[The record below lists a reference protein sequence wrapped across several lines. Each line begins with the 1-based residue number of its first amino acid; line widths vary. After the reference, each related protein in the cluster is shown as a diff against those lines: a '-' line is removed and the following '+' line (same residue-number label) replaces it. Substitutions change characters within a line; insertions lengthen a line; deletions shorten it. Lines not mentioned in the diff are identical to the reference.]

1 MLNPMW
7 ISRAGPL
14 LRVALLA
21 AGPLLWMLCIPAWA
35 QSPTTYYEY
44 ARSSSFTY
52 QANGQLQSETLE
64 PDMPNLCLVTSYV
77 YDNWGNKTTATQ
89 ANCSGAAGDAL
100 FASRVTKQTWTRAT
114 MPTVTVG
121 SRVLSLQAGQ
131 FPLDSLSPVGHAGQQ
146 LFDPRFGTAVQVTDA
161 NNFTVTV
168 ALDELGRKVGE
179 VRPDGTS
186 MVWRYCILSS
196 TGLDTSTNSTGCSA
210 PDHAPSDAIQYV
222 QTWPLDTSGTKS
234 GPWSLVYTDAK
245 GRAIREVKEGF
256 DGDEQPDTIRAT
268 PIVRDTVYSATGVK
282 VIETQPYWFETGSST
297 NAGANNVGATK
308 MVVDALGRPTTVYVA
323 DDQAANQT
331 ALVEFGSASFVGYG
345 AYGKRKAAV
354 TTMAYVGGKTTIT
367 NDLGF
372 AQIEEKNPIGEL
384 VLTTDADGAQLVLQN
399 DAFGNLRY
407 TKDPLGNVNTI
418 GYDYRGRKVG
428 FTDRDAG
435 FTSYGYNA
443 VGDLVWQQ
451 TPVQRNKVPATFTTF
466 TYDKL
471 SRKIGQVDD
480 EYTSTWTFDKY
491 ADNAACLKGFLCE
504 STTSH
509 GVRKRYWYDS
519 VGRPTSERVDVTGG
533 VSLAQSRDW
542 DSTTGRLLGR
552 TWPTGFKVKYGYTSL
567 GHLKQISLPTSTLIK
582 PLPNTPGGKP
592 ASDMAWDANKVIWR
606 AKAMN
611 AWGRLEAFA
620 NSDSTDTAAL
630 NTRIASRAYFDQET
644 RRTVGMNTAT
654 NILDQL
660 YGWDSLGRLETRKDT
675 NGDAGYGDDVSETY
689 TYDKINR
696 LTGYTVAGVDVPGL
710 ERSVT
715 LSYNALGM
723 LLKRSDVGAYTY
735 PEVVDGVATSRPHAL
750 KSFRDLNG
758 VDTNYTY
765 NGNGNLLTASGG
777 KYRAIEYTS
786 FNQPSGN
793 LGLRGPSSS
802 PKHTWQYDEQHA
814 RIKEVKVIAS
824 GTMAG
829 TQTTWRWHPDNA
841 GGLGFEYEVSAPT
854 VPSNDNPATQQSRH
868 YVSAAGQVVAVFVMD
883 AVLPTLADT
892 DKVPK
897 SLGTFTLRKVEG
909 WHVDHLGSL
918 ITTTDHQGDRRQR
931 HAYDPFGQRR
941 FTTGAAD
948 PGQTLDYDWSLATSA
963 GTANGFTGHQHLD
976 DVGLI
981 HMNGRLFDGR
991 LGVFVQADPHIQA
1004 PFTLQSYNRYG
1015 YCLASPMGCTDPTG
1029 FDWWSDFRDNIVKPV
1044 FAIVVAVY
1052 APQFISSLMT
1062 SGAWAAGTSTA
1073 FATYSGGTAVFAT
1086 VELTTLGTMTSA
1098 AVGGFAASAITS
1110 GTLEGATKGALSAA
1124 IFAGV
1129 GDFLGATGSFGGGTN
1144 YGEWSVQGVALH
1156 GVAGCVTSV
1165 SSGGKCGPGALSA
1178 AFSQFSLPLKSGLDP
1193 YSGTFVSAAIGG
1205 TGSVLGGGKFANGAR
1220 TAAYGYLFNYCMH
1233 NGCTPTESG
1242 NTRDRDAYGRGDFG
1256 VSRDGGARSHEGM
1269 DFVTAPGEEIQAPIG
1284 GVVKRVLYPYAGD
1297 TQLTGIEI
1305 VNEAGQSAK
1314 IFYMSPLSV
1323 AVGMRVDAGDVI
1335 GYAQDLHVKYNAT
1348 MTNHV
1353 HVEIRVSGKVVNPYK
1368 LMRDGP

>member
-1 MLNPMW
+1 MW
-7 ISRAGPL
+7 ISRGGPL
-14 LRVALLA
+14 VRAALLA
-21 AGPLLWMLCIPAWA
+21 AAPLLWMLSVPAWA
-35 QSPTTYYEY
+35 QSPTNYFEY

-64 PDMPNLCLVTSYV
+64 PGMPNLCLVTSYV
-77 YDNWGNKTTATQ
+77 YDTWGNKTTATQ
-89 ANCSGAAGDAL
+89 SNCPGATGDAL
-100 FASRVTKQTWTRAT
+100 FASRVAKETWTRAT

-121 SRVLSLQAGQ
+121 SRELTLQIGQ

-146 LFDPRFGTAVQVTDA
+146 LFDPRFGTPVQVTDA
-161 NNFTVTV
+161 NNFTATVTV
-168 ALDELGRKVGE
+168 DELGRNVGE
-179 VRPDGTS
+179 LRPDGTGT
-186 MVWRYCILSS
+186 VWRYCILGS
-196 TGLDTSTNSTGCSA
+196 TGLDTSTNSEGCSA

-222 QTWPLDTSGTKS
+222 QTWPVSTSGVKS
-234 GPWSLVYTDAK
+234 GPWSLVYTDAR
-245 GRAIREVKEGF
+245 GRTIREVREGF
-256 DGDEQPDTIRAT
+256 DGDEQPANIKAT

-308 MVVDALGRPTTVYVA
+308 MVVDALGRPATVYVA
-323 DDQAANQT
+323 DDHAANQT

-345 AYGKRKAAV
+345 AYGKRKAAF
-354 TTMAYVGGKTTIT
+354 TTMAYVGGQTTIT
-367 NDLGF
+367 NDLGL
-372 AQIEEKNPIGEL
+372 AHIEEKNPIGEL
-384 VLTTDADGAQLVLQN
+384 VQTTDADGAQLVLQN

-407 TKDPLGNVNTI
+407 TKDPLGNVNTVS
-418 GYDYRGRKVG
+418 YDYRGRKVG
-428 FTDRDAG
+428 LTDRDAG
-435 FTSYGYNA
+435 VTTYGYNA
-443 VGDLVWQQ
+443 LSDMVWQQ
-451 TPVQRNKVPATFTTF
+451 TPVQRNKLPATLTTF

-471 SRKIGQVDD
+471 SRKVGQVDD

-519 VGRPTSERVDVTGG
+519 VGRPTSERVDVLGG
-533 VSLAQSRDW
+533 VSMAQSRDW
-542 DSTTGRLLGR
+542 EPTTGRLIGR

-567 GHLKQISLPTSTLIK
+567 GHLKQISLPASTLIK
-582 PLPNTPGGKP
+582 PLPNLPGGTRAP
-592 ASDMAWDANKVIWR
+592 NVAWNANKVIWR

-620 NSDSTDTAAL
+620 NSDGADTTAL
-630 NTRIASRAYFDQET
+630 NTRITSRDYFDQET
-644 RRTVGMNTAT
+644 RRSVGMNTAT

-675 NGDAGYGDDVSETY
+675 NGDTGNGDDVNETFA
-689 TYDKINR
+689 YDKINR

-750 KSFRDLNG
+750 NSFRDLNG

-814 RIKEVKVIAS
+814 RIKEVKAIAS

-897 SLGTFTLRKVEG
+897 PLGTFTVRKVEG

-918 ITTTDHQGDRRQR
+918 ITTTDHQGYARQR
-931 HAYDPFGQRR
+931 YSYDPFGQRR

-948 PGQTLDYDWSLATSA
+948 LSQSLEYDWSLATSA

-991 LGVFVQADPHIQA
+991 LGVFVQADPMIQA
-1004 PFTLQSYNRYG
+1004 PGNLQSYQRYG
-1015 YCLASPMGCTDPTG
+1015 YCLASPMACTDPSGNSWLSKTWRKIWRNKVFRTVAAIAVAYYLGPEGSMHLFEMGGGGALGAGAGMANAAVAG
-1029 FDWWSDFRDNIVKPV
+1029 FASG
-1044 FAIVVAVY
+1044 A
-1052 APQFISSLMT
+1052 ISSGNIEGALQGAF
-1062 SGAWAAGTSTA
+1062 SGAVFFGAGNLA
-1073 FATYSGGTAVFAT
+1073 GGGDILSVAP
-1086 VELTTLGTMTSA
+1086 
-1098 AVGGFAASAITS
+1098 
-1110 GTLEGATKGALSAA
+1110 GATKLGTVGA
-1124 IFAGV
+1124 
-1129 GDFLGATGSFGGGTN
+1129 
-1144 YGEWSVQGVALH
+1144 VAVH
-1156 GVAGCVTSV
+1156 AVAGCVTSA
-1165 SSGGKCGPGALSA
+1165 SGGGNCGDGALSA
-1178 AFSQFSLPLKSGLDP
+1178 AFSKLANVRGMVPDNPVGGLI
-1193 YSGTFVSAAIGG
+1193 VSAVVGG
-1205 TGSVLGGGKFANGAR
+1205 TASVLGGGKFENGAT
-1220 TAAYGYLFNYCMH
+1220 TAAYGYLFNELMH
-1233 NGCTPTESG
+1233 SADEARAKYGQGTSG
-1242 NTRDRDAYGRGDFG
+1242 KGHHWVPFGATTDLDISSDARAYWGQMVSGEPLPGDFHNPHSPYTAAVKDELISWARTNSVDLSTMSTDQAKAFGDHVLTTNRAEIATLRTRIQRFMSYPELTRRTWRWAGKLG
-1256 VSRDGGARSHEGM
+1256 VASSVMGAFMPSPTHAPQCQINPNIDGC
-1269 DFVTAPGEEIQAPIG
+1269 
-1284 GVVKRVLYPYAGD
+1284 
-1297 TQLTGIEI
+1297 
-1305 VNEAGQSAK
+1305 
-1314 IFYMSPLSV
+1314 
-1323 AVGMRVDAGDVI
+1323 
-1335 GYAQDLHVKYNAT
+1335 
-1348 MTNHV
+1348 
-1353 HVEIRVSGKVVNPYK
+1353 
-1368 LMRDGP
+1368 